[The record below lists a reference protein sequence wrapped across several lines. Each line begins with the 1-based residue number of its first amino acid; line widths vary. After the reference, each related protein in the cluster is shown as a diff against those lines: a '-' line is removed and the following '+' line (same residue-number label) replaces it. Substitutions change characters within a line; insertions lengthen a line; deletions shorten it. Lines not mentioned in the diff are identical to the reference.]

1 MTLVAA
7 LGVDAGI
14 SKSEVSR
21 ICSVPDESV
30 TAFRPGYCTTTSVF
44 LDATYL
50 HVRRTRQATSIA
62 SRGERGDR
70 HRRPRD
76 PWLGWAPRSAGPLVG
91 HQVRRKPVA
100 CGV

>member
-21 ICSVPDESV
+21 ICAGPDESV

-50 HVRRTRQATSIA
+50 QVRRTGQGASIA
-62 SRGERGDR
+62 SSWRTG
-70 HRRPRD
+70 
-76 PWLGWAPRSAGPLVG
+76 
-91 HQVRRKPVA
+91 
-100 CGV
+100 